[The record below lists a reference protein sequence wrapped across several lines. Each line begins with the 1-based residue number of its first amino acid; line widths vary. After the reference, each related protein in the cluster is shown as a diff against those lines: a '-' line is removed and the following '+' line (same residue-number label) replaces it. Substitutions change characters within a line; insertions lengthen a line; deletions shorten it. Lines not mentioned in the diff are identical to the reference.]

1 MSTKDSK
8 KNRGFVY
15 SIKTPQRKD
24 YVYTEMY
31 SEYYPQVYRTAM
43 KYSDTVE
50 DAEDVTQEI
59 FMRLLIN
66 WNRLDFK
73 NLAQCIS
80 ITSQQTHSNW
90 YKYYVKRGADVCSY
104 DDLFLPNADWNHP
117 ASEFGDPYQEMIN
130 NGILGCFEDKFRL
143 LKDEDKRLLN
153 MIYGEGWTIAEAAVS
168 LEISKTAAENRVWR
182 AKQLMETCYK
192 REDFL

>member
-1 MSTKDSK
+1 MSKDNK
-8 KNRGFVY
+8 KYRGFSY
-15 SIKTPQRKD
+15 SIKTPTKKH
-24 YVYTEMY
+24 YVYSELY
-31 SEYYPQVYRTAM
+31 AEYYPQVYRMAM
-43 KYSDTVE
+43 KYSDTIQ

-66 WNRLDFK
+66 WNRLDFR
-73 NLAQCIS
+73 NLAKCIS

-90 YKYYVKRGADVCSY
+90 FKYYVKRGADVYSY
-104 DDLFLPNADWNHP
+104 DDLFLPDADWNHP
-117 ASEFGDPYQEMIN
+117 TSDFGDPYQEMIN
-130 NGILGCFEDKFRL
+130 SNLLGCFEDKFRI
-143 LKDEDKRLLN
+143 LKDDDKRLLN
-153 MIYGEGWTIAEAAVS
+153 LIYGEGYTIVEASEV